1 MNKKE
6 SYLFQFN
13 NTPPINDISSCFIYF
28 DTSYNKLDSSGFIA
42 NFLSNINNYV
52 LTATGIEGTING
64 EANFTFDALTST
76 AFINGSLIV
85 GSATTSSTLGL
96 IRASNDV
103 IAFASSD
110 ERLKEN
116 VVPISNSIE
125 KINQIGGYEY
135 DWIPME
141 GIHENTGHDIGV
153 IAQEIEKVLPEIVT
167 RRENGY
173 LAVKYE
179 RIVALLI
186 ECVKEQQKQ
195 ITNLENKIN
204 KIIE

>member
-1 MNKKE
+1 
-6 SYLFQFN
+6 
-13 NTPPINDISSCFIYF
+13 
-28 DTSYNKLDSSGFIA
+28 
-42 NFLSNINNYV
+42 
-52 LTATGIEGTING
+52 
-64 EANFTFDALTST
+64 LTST

-116 VVPISNSIE
+116 VVPITNSIE

>member
-1 MNKKE
+1 
-6 SYLFQFN
+6 
-13 NTPPINDISSCFIYF
+13 
-28 DTSYNKLDSSGFIA
+28 
-42 NFLSNINNYV
+42 
-52 LTATGIEGTING
+52 
-64 EANFTFDALTST
+64 
-76 AFINGSLIV
+76 
-85 GSATTSSTLGL
+85 
-96 IRASNDV
+96 
-103 IAFASSD
+103 
-110 ERLKEN
+110 LKEN
-116 VVPISNSIE
+116 ISPITNPID

-141 GIHENTGHDIGV
+141 GIHENIGHDIGV

-204 KIIE
+204 NII